1 MLVLGSAG
9 LLHDAWLDKEDNSR
23 ISDFVF
29 RWLRPVR
36 HHSIAPGQHKLG
48 RQNYTKACAAQ
59 VAAVQSSRSNSVV
72 LSDV

>member
-29 RWLRPVR
+29 RWLRPVSTR
-36 HHSIAPGQHKLG
+36 VPQHTTIVTHSVGHP
-48 RQNYTKACAAQ
+48 
-59 VAAVQSSRSNSVV
+59 
-72 LSDV
+72 

>member
-36 HHSIAPGQHKLG
+36 HYSTAL
-48 RQNYTKACAAQ
+48 C
-59 VAAVQSSRSNSVV
+59 VQGNTS
-72 LSDV
+72 